1 MTIWMT
7 GGICGGNMGV
17 EEHGHGGVSHRGG
30 RPGRVEVGDQVED
43 KKMRWRGL
51 DGREDTW
58 RDKAWKT
65 PSGRFLEGEA
75 IAHVIE

>member
-1 MTIWMT
+1 
-7 GGICGGNMGV
+7 
-17 EEHGHGGVSHRGG
+17 
-30 RPGRVEVGDQVED
+30 VGDQVEE

>member
-30 RPGRVEVGDQVED
+30 RPGRGEKDEVERIGWERRH
-43 KKMRWRGL
+43 MER
-51 DGREDTW
+51 
-58 RDKAWKT
+58 
-65 PSGRFLEGEA
+65 
-75 IAHVIE
+75 